1 MPPVDATEQFRSVP
15 VRDRGT
21 RHRSVAAGD
30 LAPSSRPFDKR
41 WVGLLARIFG
51 RADREMIVQPGVV
64 VLRRK
69 ELAEALRR
77 PDKPNFSDD
86 TPPPC
91 DQCGRPFA
99 ELFITTGGELGDPEL
114 WRDLPVA
121 VDGWAC
127 VACGVFSYPR
137 RISPARITQ
146 LATEGVEHGR
156 AGRFAEAELCFA
168 RMVWDWPGYVA
179 GHLNYAEAIRGRLHR
194 APPGDDAARRRVTR
208 RMIEHYEEAVEAFTR
223 DGGPAVTA
231 GSISRACITLAE
243 LAIQDRALDRARRY
257 LDLCLGLDAIPE
269 VNKISARELADYVA
283 TRRDLFDEA
292 AKVLSPRIRLA
303 GRPARLPS
311 TPDERKAIVDAIDRL
326 EQHIALAPDRWQAV
340 WLHAKALH
348 LVGKDAIALEVWR
361 RAFERFGNQREL
373 ARDFGIEL
381 LEADRNAEA
390 RDVNRAITER
400 LVDDATLWC
409 NLAVTELLCGD
420 LDAADRAL
428 RKSLVLD
435 PSDKIAHTLR
445 DRLAGYR
452 RGEPLPRTLR
462 ELERR
467 VS

>member
-1 MPPVDATEQFRSVP
+1 MRPVDGTQQFRSVP
-15 VRDRGT
+15 GDRGT
-21 RHRSVAAGD
+21 PHRSVAAGD
-30 LAPSSRPFDKR
+30 LAPSSRPSDTR
-41 WVGLLARIFG
+41 QVGLFARIFG

-69 ELAEALRR
+69 ELADALRR
-77 PDKPNFSDD
+77 PDKPNFSDEV
-86 TPPPC
+86 PPPC
-91 DQCGRPFA
+91 DKCGRPLT
-99 ELFITTGGELGDPEL
+99 EVFITTGGGLGDPEL
-114 WRDLPVA
+114 WRDHPVA

-127 VACGVFSYPR
+127 GTCGVFSYPR
-137 RISPARITQ
+137 RISPARITE

-168 RMVWDWPGYVA
+168 RLVWDWPGYVA
-179 GHLNYAEAIRGRLHR
+179 GHLNYAEALRDRLHR
-194 APPGDDAARRRVTR
+194 APPEDDAARRRVTR

-223 DGGPAVTA
+223 DRGPQVAA

-243 LAIQDRALDRARRY
+243 LAIQDRAFDRARRY

-269 VNKISARELADYVA
+269 VNKISARELAEYVA

-303 GRPARLPS
+303 GRRARLPA
-311 TPDERKAIVDAIDRL
+311 TPDERKAVVDAIDRL

-348 LVGKDAIALEVWR
+348 LVGKDGIALDVWR
-361 RAFERFGNQREL
+361 RAFERFGHQREL

-381 LEADRNAEA
+381 LEVDRHAEA
-390 RDVNRAITER
+390 RDVNRALTER
-400 LVDDATLWC
+400 MPEDATLWC

-420 LDAADRAL
+420 LDAAGQALDR
-428 RKSLVLD
+428 SLVLD
-435 PSDKIAHTLR
+435 PGDKIACTLR
-445 DRLAGYR
+445 ERLAGYR
-452 RGEPLPRTLR
+452 RGEPLPRTLK

-467 VS
+467 VN